1 MRTKAKKGMAFIYV
15 LIIMIPVIFA
25 SLSLIDLTS
34 TDYFVGDISNRGYQ
48 TLYNTELGLEYGLK
62 ILQMDNYTG
71 VYNLDNSYLIFDNAK
86 NISESK
92 NYSRIILY
100 NYLNKKEYKIT
111 SLGYY
116 MGISNKIETYIN
128 KDYLMNLRRKFIAD
142 SLYVSGRVDFY
153 IPTNKLGNSLLK
165 QDSILL
171 LGKGAVP
178 FDKIHL
184 FSNGAEI
191 IPSIPGGGLFC
202 EVKDNYNKI
211 YNISAKDNNRGYW
224 NVGEKGIR
232 YYIGSNDIPILIDM
246 NNILNSTEAFYN
258 GFLEYSGSYN
268 DETGL
273 NQEFVRVVLT
283 PGDVYIKGIRGDF
296 TEGITKA
303 ERYLNN
309 LVIYSTGRVTIEDSS
324 IFKGEGIN
332 DIEFSIIANEIDF
345 ITSDNPDAYG
355 NVISY
360 ISGNNGLIKN
370 LEGEI
375 IKLIE
380 DNTYEFSNWAMGY

>member
-25 SLSLIDLTS
+25 SLSLIDMTS
-34 TDYFVGDISNRGYQ
+34 TDYFIGDISNRGYQ
-48 TLYNTELGLEYGLK
+48 TLYNTELGLDYGLK
-62 ILQMDNYTG
+62 ILQKGNYTG
-71 VYNLDNSYLIFDNAK
+71 VYNLDNSYIIFDNAK

-128 KDYLMNLRRKFIAD
+128 KNHLMNLRRKLIAN
-142 SLYVSGRVDFY
+142 SLYVSGRLDFY
-153 IPTNKLGNSLLK
+153 ISSNNLGNSLLT

-171 LGKGAVP
+171 LGKGVVP
-178 FDKIHL
+178 YDKIHL
-184 FSNGAEI
+184 FSNGEEI

-202 EVKDNYNKI
+202 EAKDKNNRI
-211 YNISAKDNNRGYW
+211 YNISSKDNSRGFW

-232 YYIGSNDIPILIDM
+232 YYILGNESPFLIDI
-246 NNILNSTEAFYN
+246 NNIQNSTDAFYN

-268 DETGL
+268 DGTGL

-283 PGDVYIKGIRGDF
+283 PGDVFIKGFRGDF
-296 TEGITKA
+296 TKGITKA

-324 IFKGEGIN
+324 IFKGGGTD

-345 ITSDNPDAYG
+345 KTSDNPASYG

-360 ISGNNGLIKN
+360 MSGNKGLIKN

-380 DNTYEFSNWAMGY
+380 DNTYEFSNWATGY